1 MTVLGLHDG
10 HNASACVVRDGMV
23 LAALAEERLTNVKN
37 QAGVPRLAIKEVL
50 EIAKVDPAEIDL
62 VAVSSLLRIGDPL
75 APRSWPLRVLE
86 RIPFGV
92 PYVGVMKYFRQISDL
107 RQLLVDAEVK
117 APLKFV
123 EHHTAH
129 AALAYYQRPWEGK
142 TLILTLDGA
151 GDGVSATV
159 SIGQGQ
165 SIHRIASTSYY
176 DSLSNNLYSEVTS
189 YLGMKR
195 WEHEYKLMGL
205 APYGKPDFLLI
216 RLNSLIRLNPL
227 NPLQFE
233 NLSGRYARAMQP
245 LLAKIFAGQRFD
257 NIAAATQKHFEG
269 LVVEW
274 VRQAIKRTRVRRLA
288 CAGGSFLNVKANQL
302 IRQMPEVK
310 EVFFHPACDD
320 VGTSVGAALAV
331 CQKHVP
337 LDNLYWGIQ
346 YPDVKIKSA
355 IRPRDIA
362 KTVAKLLAAGKIIAR
377 FSGRD
382 EFGPRALGN
391 RSILADPRDPHTI
404 RKINFAIKMRDFW
417 MPFAPA
423 ILEEDAP
430 NYLRNYRRSPFMI
443 ESFNT
448 TNKAKEIIAGLHP
461 FDLSCRPQTVNR
473 QQNPDFYQVIKEFK
487 KLTGVG
493 AVLNTSFNLHGFP
506 IVGTPE
512 TAVSTFLNSGLDALA
527 LGCYLLQK

>member
-1 MTVLGLHDG
+1 MLVLGIHDG
-10 HNASACVVRDGMV
+10 HNASACVVRDGVV

-37 QAGVPRLAIKEVL
+37 QSGVPRLAIQKVL
-50 EIAKVDPAEIDL
+50 EISGVDPEDIDV
-62 VAVSSLLRIGDPL
+62 VAVSSLLRAGDPL
-75 APRSWPLRVLE
+75 APRAWPLRVLE

-92 PYVGVMKYFRQISDL
+92 PYVGIMKHFRRTDL
-107 RQLLVDAEVK
+107 EITAPRQ
-117 APLKFV
+117 FV
-123 EHHTAH
+123 EHHAAH
-129 AALAYYQRPWEGK
+129 AALAYYQRPWTEK

-151 GDGVSATV
+151 GDGLSATV

-165 SIHRIASTSYY
+165 SIRRIAQTSYY
-176 DSLSNNLYSEVTS
+176 DSLSNNLYSEVTG

-205 APYGKPDFLLI
+205 APYGKPEILLGQ
-216 RLNSLIRLNPL
+216 
-227 NPLQFE
+227 LQKLFALE
-233 NLSGRYARAMQP
+233 GLRFVNRTGRYARGQQP
-245 LLAKIFAGQRFD
+245 LLSKLFAGQRFD
-257 NIAAATQKHFEG
+257 NIAAAAQKHFEN
-269 LVVEW
+269 LVTAW
-274 VRQAIKRTRVRRLA
+274 VRNAIKATGIKRIV
-288 CAGGSFLNVKANQL
+288 CSGGSFLNVKTNQL
-302 IRQMPEVK
+302 IRQMPEVD
-310 EVFFHPACDD
+310 EVFFHPVCDD

-355 IRPRDIA
+355 IRPGNMA
-362 KTVAKLLAAGKIIAR
+362 KTVAKLLAQGKIVAR
-377 FSGRD
+377 FAGRD

-391 RSILADPRDPHTI
+391 RSILADPRSCEVI

-430 NYLRNYRRSPFMI
+430 KYLKNYRPTPFMI
-443 ESFNT
+443 ESFAT
-448 TNKAKEIIAGLHP
+448 TGKAKEIIAGLHP
-461 FDLSCRPQTVNR
+461 FDLSCRPQTINR
-473 QQNPDFYQVIKEFK
+473 QQNPQFYDIIREFK

-512 TAVSTFLNSGLDALA
+512 AAITTFLNSGLDALA
-527 LGCYLLQK
+527 IGRYLVLK